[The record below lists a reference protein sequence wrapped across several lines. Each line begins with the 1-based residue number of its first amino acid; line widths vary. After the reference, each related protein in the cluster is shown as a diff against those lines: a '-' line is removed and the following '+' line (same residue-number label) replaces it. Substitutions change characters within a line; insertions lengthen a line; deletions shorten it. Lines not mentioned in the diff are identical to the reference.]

1 MVRNGA
7 VPLEVGRCA
16 LGLSALPARAAREVM
31 CFACASFAVDY
42 CIRNTW
48 SCADGLAARRVG
60 SSTTMRV
67 GALVVVS
74 AAALC
79 VRAAH
84 ATLLDPCAAQ
94 PSAVAAGDGFVLGLA
109 LGGAGGEFWE
119 VRITC
124 GTPLERS
131 RRRRPRARRGGR

>member
-1 MVRNGA
+1 
-7 VPLEVGRCA
+7 
-16 LGLSALPARAAREVM
+16 
-31 CFACASFAVDY
+31 
-42 CIRNTW
+42 
-48 SCADGLAARRVG
+48 
-60 SSTTMRV
+60 MRV